1 MKPKY
6 LVGAIACLAL
16 VVATMMT
23 LQSKKLE
30 YSDLAA
36 ATRSAERVQIAGTW
50 VKEKG
55 SSYNPDADEFRFTI
69 RDEKGMEMPVVL
81 GRGGGGKPNNFE
93 LAVSLVV
100 TGQVEQGTLKA
111 SNIMTKCP
119 SKYESNAKGLTTEAG
134 GGS

>member
-1 MKPKY
+1 MKSKY
-6 LVGAIACLAL
+6 LIGAIAALVL

-30 YSDLAA
+30 YSDLST
-36 ATRSAERVQIAGTW
+36 ATRTADRVQIAGTW

-55 SSYNPDADEFRFTI
+55 SSYNSTTDEFRFTI
-69 RDEKGMEMPVVL
+69 RDEKGSEMPVVL

-100 TGQVEQGTLKA
+100 TGQVEGGTLKA

-119 SKYESNAKGLTTEAG
+119 SKYESKGEELTSKG

>member
-6 LVGAIACLAL
+6 LIGAIAALAL

-23 LQSKKLE
+23 LQSKQLA
-30 YSDLAA
+30 YSDFTA
-36 ATRSAERVQIAGTW
+36 ATQSAERVQIAGTW

-55 SSYNPDADEFRFTI
+55 NSYDPSTDEFKFTM
-69 RDEKGMEMPVVL
+69 RDEKGKEMPVVL

-100 TGQVEQGTLKA
+100 TGQVEAGTMKA
-111 SNIMTKCP
+111 TNIMTKCP
-119 SKYESNAKGLTTEAG
+119 SKYESKGKELT
-134 GGS
+134 GS